1 MILVLANSRDLQARR
16 LVEAWRAHD
25 ARLLTLADLSRT
37 GWRHYLGEVGPEIAV
52 ASGELIPAAS
62 IDGVITRIP
71 WVAPEDLL
79 HVVYGD
85 RDYVAAEISAFLIAW
100 LTQLTCPVI
109 NRPATNSLMGA
120 PHAAEGWVAIAAR
133 AGLRLPWT
141 RRVFPAP
148 PEPAWPPEA
157 ITVSIL
163 GDRCF
168 GDVDPALADQ
178 ACRLAAAA
186 NVELLAVTF
195 SHAAADATF
204 LGAHLWPDVSLPE
217 LASALLARF
226 VPAAARP
233 AGIAAE
239 AGA

>member
-1 MILVLANSRDLQARR
+1 MAVYTDVADDELRAFIALYDIGEVLSCKGIAEGVENSNF
-16 LVEAWRAHD
+16 
-25 ARLLTLADLSRT
+25 LLTTERGNFILTLYEKR
-37 GWRHYLGEVGPEIAV
+37 
-52 ASGELIPAAS
+52 
-62 IDGVITRIP
+62 
-71 WVAPEDLL
+71 VAPEDLL
-79 HVVYGD
+79 HVVDGD

-141 RRVFPAP
+141 RRMFPAP
-148 PEPAWPPEA
+148 PEPAWPLEA
-157 ITVSIL
+157 ITVSVL

-204 LGAHLWPDVSLPE
+204 LGAHLWSDVSLPE

>member
-1 MILVLANSRDLQARR
+1 MILVLANSRDLPARR
-16 LVEAWRAHD
+16 LVEAWCAHD
-25 ARLLTLADLSRT
+25 ARLLALADLSRT

-52 ASGELIPAAS
+52 ASGEVIPAAS
-62 IDGVITRIP
+62 IKGVITRIP
-71 WVAPEDLL
+71 WVTPEDLP
-79 HVVYGD
+79 HVVVDD
-85 RDYVAAEISAFLIAW
+85 RHYVAAEISAFLIAW
-100 LTQLTCPVI
+100 LTRLTCPVI

-133 AGLRLPWT
+133 AGLQLPWS

-157 ITVSIL
+157 VTVTIL

-168 GDVDPALADQ
+168 GDVDPTLADQ

-195 SHAAADATF
+195 SHAAAGATF
-204 LGAHLWPDVSLPE
+204 LGVHLWPDVSLPE
-217 LASALLARF
+217 LAAALLDRF

>member
-1 MILVLANSRDLQARR
+1 MILVLANSRDLPARR
-16 LVEAWRAHD
+16 LVDEWRAHD
-25 ARLLTLADLSRT
+25 ARLVTLADLSRT
-37 GWRHYLGEVGPEIAV
+37 GWRHYIGDIGPEVAV
-52 ASGELIPAAS
+52 ASGELIPASS
-62 IDGVITRIP
+62 INGVVTRIP

-79 HVVYGD
+79 HVIDGD
-85 RDYVAAEISAFLIAW
+85 RHYVAAEISAFLIAW
-100 LTQLTCPVI
+100 LTHLTCPVI

-120 PHAAEGWVAIAAR
+120 PHAAEGWMAIAAR
-133 AGLRLPWT
+133 VGLRLPWT

-148 PEPAWPPEA
+148 PEAAWPPEV
-157 ITVSIL
+157 ITVSVL

-204 LGAHLWPDVSLPE
+204 LGAHPWPDLSLPE
-217 LASALLARF
+217 LAAALLARF
-226 VPAAARP
+226 VPSAARHAAIVDEVP
-233 AGIAAE
+233 A
-239 AGA
+239 

>member
-1 MILVLANSRDLQARR
+1 MILVLANSRDLSARR
-16 LVEAWRAHD
+16 LVEAWRAD
-25 ARLLTLADLSRT
+25 DVRLVTLADLSRP
-37 GWRHYLGEVGPEIAV
+37 GWRYYLGDPGSEIAV
-52 ASGELIPAAS
+52 ASGQPIPADS
-62 IDGVITRIP
+62 IEGVVTRIP
-71 WVAPEDLL
+71 WVTPDDLP
-79 HVVYGD
+79 HVVEAD
-85 RDYVAAEISAFLIAW
+85 RHYVAAEISAFLIAW
-100 LTQLTCPVI
+100 LTQLPCPVI

-148 PEPAWPPEA
+148 AEAAWPPDA
-157 ITVSIL
+157 ITVSVL

-168 GDVDPALADQ
+168 GNVEPALADQ

-186 NVELLAVTF
+186 GVELLAVTF
-195 SHAAADATF
+195 SHAAGEATF

-217 LASALLARF
+217 LSAALLARL
-226 VPAAARP
+226 VPAAPRA
-233 AGIAAE
+233 AMAAE